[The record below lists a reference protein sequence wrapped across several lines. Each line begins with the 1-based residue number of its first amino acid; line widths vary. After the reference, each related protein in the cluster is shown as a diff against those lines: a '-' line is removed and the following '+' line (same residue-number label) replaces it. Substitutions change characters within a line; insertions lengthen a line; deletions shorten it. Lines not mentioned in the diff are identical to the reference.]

1 MPGREG
7 DKGRN
12 AVLAYFGLDTGAG
25 AWEVLLW
32 TAPYLA
38 FLAVG
43 LLGLSALVQW
53 VMPLPLWVHGAAIA
67 LALAYFFLF
76 LARLRRAAEISEG
89 EGPTG
94 GGGEPPAQGKS

>member
-1 MPGREG
+1 MSGDGG
-7 DKGRN
+7 DKGARG
-12 AVLAYFGLDTGAG
+12 VLAYFGLETGAG

-38 FLAVG
+38 FLGVG

-67 LALAYFFLF
+67 LALVYFFLF
-76 LARLRRAAEISEG
+76 LARVRRSAAR
-89 EGPTG
+89 G
-94 GGGEPPAQGKS
+94 GDAPGSPGS